1 MKINNISIEIEK
13 KITNIHG
20 LTYIPQITNFGEN
33 ANNEEGLPFTYGYT
47 VEVSRNNFLLME
59 ELTKKYAKKSIVE
72 IGVNRNGQNSF
83 TWAMLNNKPKDVI
96 YLGIDIEDKSN
107 INDTKSNIYT
117 IQANSYNQEQIRNY
131 MKEIKLNEISI
142 LFIDGGHSVSDVI
155 NDWKYSDILSENGI
169 VVFHDTNYHPGPVV
183 FLEAIDKKIYKV
195 DKFFTNEPGDC
206 GMSVAYKL
214 EK

>member
-33 ANNEEGLPFTYGYT
+33 ANNEEGLPSTYGYT